1 MTQKLM
7 LMIDYYFDGGNRM
20 KKRNTIAILIALI
33 LSGLAAVIL
42 WLRQMADMVC
52 HPIIDNRK

>member
-1 MTQKLM
+1 
-7 LMIDYYFDGGNRM
+7 M
-20 KKRNTIAILIALI
+20 KKRNTLALIIALV

-52 HPIIDNRK
+52 HPIIDERRK